1 MRTVFLWTKYKLP
14 KYQKWILDMSTSR
27 TIKVIAWRSK
37 KKHKSKI
44 SKTKIKSLKAKKALG
59 PPNTDAAAIVEYLVY
74 KPINS
79 QKDATTFYKDIDTQ
93 WADDAK
99 YVNVII
105 RESIKID
112 NLQHLQDA
120 ADKLLKSCKRKNT
133 NGDCEDRA
141 QDIITELKHY
151 NNPKGKYTLEYHRAE
166 YYIMPN
172 SDEDLDDNSNN
183 VESQDPEFVQ
193 NHAYV
198 IAYNNKKDNQHWFRY
213 NKHLT

>member
-1 MRTVFLWTKYKLP
+1 MPLRSKRKPSKKYK
-14 KYQKWILDMSTSR
+14 KSKINKNKSNSS
-27 TIKVIAWRSK
+27 INK
-37 KKHKSKI
+37 KKHKSKN
-44 SKTKIKSLKAKKALG
+44 SKKKLKFKKALG
-59 PPNTDAAAIVEYLVY
+59 YNTDAAAIVEYLVY

-79 QKDATTFYKDIDTQ
+79 QKDATKFYKDIDTR
-93 WADDAK
+93 WADDAN

-105 RESIKID
+105 RGSLKID
-112 NLQHLQDA
+112 NLQHLQDV

-172 SDEDLDDNSNN
+172 SDEDTNDNSNN